1 MTAFT
6 SRPGWIIYEQD
17 GVFIPEL
24 TDVHPD
30 HLPENDTLIR
40 VQYSSLNYKDVLSWA
55 GHKGITR
62 TYPHTPGIDAA
73 GVIVESGDPSLAPGD
88 EVIVVGF
95 DLGMNTPGG
104 HGGWIRVPSEW
115 VIPKPEGLC
124 LRECMAIGTAGFTA
138 AQCVDRLQSSLA
150 VDTGDIVV
158 TGATGG
164 VGSVAVC
171 LLAQAGFRVAACT
184 RKTDQEEWLKGLGA
198 ERVMG
203 PEELRV
209 EVDKPLVQS
218 RWAGAVDTVGGP
230 LLESVLK
237 STRHRGVVT
246 CCGMTGGTA
255 LNTTVFPFI
264 LRGVTLAGIDSA
276 ECPIEEKKRMWGQ
289 LGGPLKPLR
298 LEALETRISLFELAG
313 QVERMREGRT
323 RGRVVI
329 EHPD

>member
-6 SRPGWIIYEQD
+6 SRPGWIIYERD

-115 VIPKPEGLC
+115 VIPKP
-124 LRECMAIGTAGFTA
+124 RN
-138 AQCVDRLQSSLA
+138 R
-150 VDTGDIVV
+150 
-158 TGATGG
+158 
-164 VGSVAVC
+164 GSVQNC
-171 LLAQAGFRVAACT
+171 WPPGCPWMDSGSEPRFLFR
-184 RKTDQEEWLKGLGA
+184 R
-198 ERVMG
+198 
-203 PEELRV
+203 
-209 EVDKPLVQS
+209 S
-218 RWAGAVDTVGGP
+218 R
-230 LLESVLK
+230 
-237 STRHRGVVT
+237 
-246 CCGMTGGTA
+246 C
-255 LNTTVFPFI
+255 
-264 LRGVTLAGIDSA
+264 
-276 ECPIEEKKRMWGQ
+276 
-289 LGGPLKPLR
+289 
-298 LEALETRISLFELAG
+298 
-313 QVERMREGRT
+313 
-323 RGRVVI
+323 
-329 EHPD
+329 